1 MVLGRHVYRVSPQ
14 STGQWR
20 VQKEGESTARGSR
33 VTREEALAY
42 ACELAGADEPS
53 KVIVEEPDGAISDE
67 RLFGTDTA
75 LELERAAEAQT
86 APPPRGEPPER
97 R

>member
-1 MVLGRHVYRVSPQ
+1 MLGRHVYRVSPQ
-14 STGQWR
+14 ATAQWR
-20 VQKEGESTARGSR
+20 VQKDGEATARGSR
-33 VTREEALAY
+33 STREDALSY
-42 ACELAGADEPS
+42 ACELAHADEPS

-67 RLFGTDTA
+67 RLFGADTA

-86 APPPRGEPPER
+86 APPPQGEPPGR